1 MEAPAAVDLGSRL
14 APIAIRHARL
24 DLSWQVLRVL
34 EDWTTE
40 RYYEVVGTPEEMK
53 RFRVRVSGPLP
64 GQPAETGE
72 FVMTVRRYG
81 DRAGWWMRPEG
92 ACHERAHGR

>member
-40 RYYEVVGTPEEMK
+40 RYYEVVGTPEAGYVGWITP
-53 RFRVRVSGPLP
+53 R
-64 GQPAETGE
+64 T
-72 FVMTVRRYG
+72 
-81 DRAGWWMRPEG
+81 DR
-92 ACHERAHGR
+92 